1 MEQYNEISMDGFKVV
16 SSDFFCTV
24 SRVSAPTITIWD
36 GSIGFSKQD
45 LLLLNSC
52 ENVLMQIN
60 AENKKILVVPTS
72 SKDKDAIKWVKKTNP
87 LEAKKFSCPKLTDN
101 LYDAWNWDKD
111 YIYRATGRLVTV
123 QNKVMLYF
131 DFSEPEKWKKPEA
144 KDAK

>member
-24 SRVSAPTITIWD
+24 SRVSAPTITVWD

-87 LEAKKFSCPKLTDN
+87 IEAKKFSCPKLTDN

>member
-24 SRVSAPTITIWD
+24 SRVSAPTITVWD

-131 DFSEPEKWKKPEA
+131 DFSEPETWKKPEA

>member
-24 SRVSAPTITIWD
+24 SRVSAPTITVWG

>member
-24 SRVSAPTITIWD
+24 SRVSAPTITVWD

-111 YIYRATGRLVTV
+111 YIYRATGRLATV

>member
-24 SRVSAPTITIWD
+24 SRVSAPTITVWD
-36 GSIGFSKQD
+36 GSIGFLKQD

>member
-1 MEQYNEISMDGFKVV
+1 MVDVLVPIFVCVV
-16 SSDFFCTV
+16 LPVAIVGIYYWS
-24 SRVSAPTITIWD
+24 
-36 GSIGFSKQD
+36 
-45 LLLLNSC
+45 
-52 ENVLMQIN
+52 QIN

>member
-24 SRVSAPTITIWD
+24 SRVSAPTITVWD

-72 SKDKDAIKWVKKTNP
+72 SKDNSDR
-87 LEAKKFSCPKLTDN
+87 TD
-101 LYDAWNWDKD
+101 
-111 YIYRATGRLVTV
+111 
-123 QNKVMLYF
+123 
-131 DFSEPEKWKKPEA
+131 
-144 KDAK
+144 

>member
-1 MEQYNEISMDGFKVV
+1 MEQYNEISMDGLKVV

-24 SRVSAPTITIWD
+24 SRVSAPTITVWD

>member
-1 MEQYNEISMDGFKVV
+1 M
-16 SSDFFCTV
+16 
-24 SRVSAPTITIWD
+24 
-36 GSIGFSKQD
+36 
-45 LLLLNSC
+45 LNSC

>member
-24 SRVSAPTITIWD
+24 SRVSAPTITVWD
-36 GSIGFSKQD
+36 GNIGFSKQD

>member
-16 SSDFFCTV
+16 SSDFCCTV
-24 SRVSAPTITIWD
+24 SRVSAPTITVWD

>member
-24 SRVSAPTITIWD
+24 SRVAAPTITVWD

>member
-24 SRVSAPTITIWD
+24 SRVSAPTITVWD

-60 AENKKILVVPTS
+60 AENKKILVVPMS

>member
-24 SRVSAPTITIWD
+24 SRVSAPTITVWD

-87 LEAKKFSCPKLTDN
+87 LEAKKFICPKLTDN

>member
-16 SSDFFCTV
+16 SSYFFCTV
-24 SRVSAPTITIWD
+24 SRVSAPTITVWD

>member
-24 SRVSAPTITIWD
+24 SRVSAPTITVWD

-101 LYDAWNWDKD
+101 LCDAWNWDKD

>member
-24 SRVSAPTITIWD
+24 SRVSAPTITVWD

-101 LYDAWNWDKD
+101 LYDAWNWDKE

>member
-24 SRVSAPTITIWD
+24 SRVSAPTITVWD

-101 LYDAWNWDKD
+101 LYDAWTWDKD

>member
-24 SRVSAPTITIWD
+24 SRVSAPTITVWD

-87 LEAKKFSCPKLTDN
+87 LEA
-101 LYDAWNWDKD
+101 
-111 YIYRATGRLVTV
+111 R
-123 QNKVMLYF
+123 
-131 DFSEPEKWKKPEA
+131 WKYAACRFVLCCKTS
-144 KDAK
+144 

>member
-24 SRVSAPTITIWD
+24 SRVSAPTITVWD

>member
-1 MEQYNEISMDGFKVV
+1 MEQYNEISMDGFIVV

-24 SRVSAPTITIWD
+24 SRVSAPTITVWD

>member
-24 SRVSAPTITIWD
+24 SRVSAPTITVWD

-123 QNKVMLYF
+123 QNKVMLYS

>member
-16 SSDFFCTV
+16 SSDFFYTV

-45 LLLLNSC
+45 LILLNSC
-52 ENVLMQIN
+52 ENVLLQIN
-60 AENKKILVVPTS
+60 AADKKILVVPTT
-72 SKDKDAIKWVKKTNP
+72 SKDKDAIRWVKKTNP

>member
-24 SRVSAPTITIWD
+24 SRVSALTITVWD